1 MKNVDEFYKKYCNAY
16 KSKYDTDD
24 ELNEAKP
31 KRFDHNQ
38 LNDCITKIVEMNLM
52 KEQNWLT
59 ILELIQTMLRNVWA
73 IKKFLMISK
82 NW

>member
-1 MKNVDEFYKKYCNAY
+1 MSKKKKNNNKIKTKTRVRKERIMKNVDEFYKKYCNAY

-52 KEQNWLT
+52 KEQN
-59 ILELIQTMLRNVWA
+59 
-73 IKKFLMISK
+73 
-82 NW
+82 

>member
-52 KEQNWLT
+52 KEQN
-59 ILELIQTMLRNVWA
+59 
-73 IKKFLMISK
+73 
-82 NW
+82 